1 MSRRRPRHP
10 NRTDEGN
17 AFFADPGEGPARA
30 PDDLAELAAEDYVA
44 AALSGEEVAYDDRD
58 RTAPEELG
66 GPFTEEQ
73 IPPEVLALAEAE
85 AAEKRRRTPRR

>member
-1 MSRRRPRHP
+1 MRRRKPAHT
-10 NRTDEGN
+10 NRSDPGN

-30 PDDLAELAAEDYVA
+30 PDDLAELAAEEYVA
-44 AALSGEEVAYDDRD
+44 SALSGEEVAYDDRD

-73 IPPEVLALAEAE
+73 IPPEVMALTEAE
-85 AAEKRRRTPRR
+85 EKRRHAKRK